1 MTPPP
6 GSSALLPLARAWLV
20 VSTQSIGG
28 GPSVLLL
35 MRRLMVERYGWVTH
49 RQFLEDYAISKMS
62 LGINLIAFAGLI
74 GWRVARYRGVVL
86 SVLGLI
92 VPAGIITLVM
102 TAAYVGV
109 QNEPLVRAAISGA
122 GPAAAGLTIG
132 TGITFARQGVRR
144 GWRSAIDYSYAAV
157 ALLAAFALGARPIA
171 ILGAGVLV
179 GAILLRGE
187 PSRASAD
194 PSL

>member
-1 MTPPP
+1 
-6 GSSALLPLARAWLV
+6 
-20 VSTQSIGG
+20 
-28 GPSVLLL
+28 
-35 MRRLMVERYGWVTH
+35 MVERYGWLTH

-62 LGINLIAFAGLI
+62 LGINLIALAGLV
-74 GWRVARYRGVVL
+74 GWRIAGLRGTAV

-102 TAAYVGV
+102 TAAYVSV
-109 QNEPLVRAAISGA
+109 QDDPLVRAAISGA

-132 TGITFARQGVRR
+132 TGYMFARQGVRR
-144 GWRSAIDYSYAAV
+144 GWRSAIDYSYAV
-157 ALLAAFALGARPIA
+157 ATLLAAFVLGAKPIV
-171 ILGAGVLV
+171 ILGAGVV
-179 GAILLRGE
+179 IGAIFLRGE